1 MCSSGWSDPR
11 PGQRGRGASL
21 AFSLHR
27 LAAELR
33 VYARGNVRSREGFF
47 FTLIFPIILVLLFGA
62 IFAGG
67 GISQTTVYVQNHD
80 GGPVAAA
87 FISALNSTS
96 NDCSPGASSGLCLRG
111 VAVDQNFSQYLSS
124 KSASDGIVVP
134 EGFSAAYGAN
144 QQVNITLFGNP
155 ASTTSAIVSG
165 ITSEVVNA
173 FNLHGS
179 KGVLGIE
186 TRTAVSSSYK
196 YIDFLIPGLI
206 GFSALTSPMF
216 AMVNIVSTYRRDK
229 VFKLLSLTPLTKT
242 EWLLAKIL
250 WYIGTTVVSFIL
262 MSVVGVYVFGAHITL
277 TLGIGLFL
285 LIGPFFFVSLG
296 MLVGT
301 VSNSPESAAVVG
313 NLVTFPMMFLSGTF
327 FPVSSM
333 PAYLQGVAH
342 LLPLYYM
349 IDGLNNVM
357 IYGNY
362 SPALFD
368 GGLLVALSI
377 VVFALAVRFFRW
389 RED

>member
-1 MCSSGWSDPR
+1 M
-11 PGQRGRGASL
+11 
-21 AFSLHR
+21 AFSVR
-27 LAAELR
+27 RMAAELK
-33 VYARGNVRSREGFF
+33 VYARGNLRSREGFF
-47 FTLIFPIILVLLFGA
+47 FTLVFPIILILLFGA
-62 IFAGG
+62 IFSGG
-67 GISQTTVYVQNHD
+67 GISQATVYVQNLD
-80 GGPVAAA
+80 AGANLPAGTVDIGAQFVA
-87 FISALNSTS
+87 ALNSTS
-96 NDCSPGASSGLCLRG
+96 NGCSQSATSGLCLRP
-111 VAVDQNFSQYLSS
+111 VSASQNFSEFLSS
-124 KSASDGIVVP
+124 KSASDGIIIP
-134 EGFSAAYGAN
+134 QGFSAAFVAG
-144 QQVNITLFGNP
+144 QKVNVTLFGNP

-165 ITSEVVNA
+165 ITREVVNE

-179 KGVLGIE
+179 AGVLGVSS
-186 TRTAVSSSYK
+186 RTAASSNYR

-216 AMVNIVSTYRRDK
+216 ALVNISSTYRRDK

-242 EWLLAKIL
+242 EWLISKII

-262 MSVVGVYVFGAHITL
+262 MSVVGTYAFGAHISL
-277 TLGIGLFL
+277 SWGIAIFL
-285 LIGPFFFVSLG
+285 AIGPFFFVSLG

-301 VSNSPESAAVVG
+301 ISNTPESAAVVG

-333 PAYLQGVAH
+333 PMYLQGIAH
-342 LLPLYYM
+342 VLPLYYM

-362 SPALFD
+362 GPAFFD
-368 GGLLVALSI
+368 GGLLVVISV